1 MKRMARLLGEQCGDS
16 LAEFTIS
23 AVVLLTAM
31 FGIMDF
37 SRALYIHHFASY
49 AADEGSRYAVV
60 HGSAFSG
67 TSCSSTTSFSCDA
80 TSANIQSYVQS
91 LAPPGVTASSIVVTT
106 TWPGTLPSG
115 SAGSCSTTASVDGC
129 LIKVK
134 VSIPFNFV
142 LPFLPRNSI
151 NFVSTSEAVVE
162 Q

>member
-1 MKRMARLLGEQCGDS
+1 MRGLIRDRRGDS

-49 AADEGSRYAVV
+49 AADEGARYAVV
-60 HGSAFSG
+60 HGSAFAG
-67 TSCSSTTSFSCDA
+67 TSCAAASSFSCDA

-91 LAPPGVTASSIVVTT
+91 LAPPGVTGSSVVVTT
-106 TWPGTLPSG
+106 TWPGTLPNG
-115 SAGSCSTTASVDGC
+115 SAGSCSTTTSIDGC

-134 VSIPFNFV
+134 VSVPFHFI
-142 LPFLPRNSI
+142 LSFLPRSSTS
-151 NFVSTSEAVVE
+151 FVSTSEAVVE